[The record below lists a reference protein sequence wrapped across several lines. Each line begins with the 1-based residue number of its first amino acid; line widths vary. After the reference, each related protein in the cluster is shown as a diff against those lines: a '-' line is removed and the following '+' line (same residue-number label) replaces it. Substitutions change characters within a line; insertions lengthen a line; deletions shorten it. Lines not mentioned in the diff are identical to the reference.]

1 MLFDSLFSINEQ
13 QKAKAWSDFFKELK
27 KDMKEIYN
35 RFGGNAEWTTF
46 LTRFSNDLSRAS
58 NYAEF
63 KTLQSIYSKELE
75 ELQQTITT
83 DKTQQQLLEQDNIDF
98 ELQSAL
104 QNDLKDLEHSR
115 DNKNKDDEEQTIQKS
130 FEQDLDDLQN
140 DNLDLEIKEF
150 INKQD
155 DDKDYQNK
163 EQYEKQLNTE
173 TKENIR
179 ENSKNSHL
187 IPITNLKNFLHNR
200 RENFKVTQ
208 QDLPSEKQKKYSDK
222 LFKKE
227 LLEYAKHNMSAKE
240 LQVLAI
246 LVNKKPSA
254 MNTKHKEFL
263 NEVLMTAL
271 INNKNL
277 KENGPIK
284 LALTYNIQNS
294 KANQT
299 PYSIFNDQKEN
310 HIPPLNE
317 EQHKILQNAIAN
329 NEIDKRSL
337 GVWKFN
343 GENQNNLTQNNANV
357 NNMVKNT
364 TSDNLI
370 KDNNIKQNNIIE
382 NDNVKNNNDSS
393 FLDDEPIDFNQGD
406 HSVDFNSKKSVKNN
420 TEKKPLSP
428 KLQAFENKSKQNI
441 QNALTK
447 SKELKN
453 NQSLANDGMFIP
465 MEMSF

>member
-13 QKAKAWSDFFKELK
+13 QKAKAWSDFFRELK

-35 RFGGNAEWTTF
+35 KFGGNAEWTTF

-63 KTLQSIYSKELE
+63 ETLQSIYSKELE
-75 ELQQTITT
+75 ELQQTIAT
-83 DKTQQQLLEQDNIDF
+83 DKTQQQHLEQD
-98 ELQSAL
+98 
-104 QNDLKDLEHSR
+104 
-115 DNKNKDDEEQTIQKS
+115 EEQAIQKS

-140 DNLDLEIKEF
+140 DKLNLEIKES

-155 DDKDYQNK
+155 DKDYQYK
-163 EQYEKQLNTE
+163 EQYKEQLNAE

-179 ENSKNSHL
+179 ENPKNSHL

-200 RENFKVTQ
+200 RENFKISQ

-240 LQVLAI
+240 LQVLAM

-254 MNTKHKEFL
+254 MNIKHKEFL
-263 NEVLMTAL
+263 NEVLIIAL

-277 KENGPIK
+277 KENDPIK
-284 LALTYNIQNS
+284 LALAYNIQNS
-294 KANQT
+294 KSNQT
-299 PYSIFNDQKEN
+299 SYSIFNNQKEN
-310 HIPPLNE
+310 HILPLNE
-317 EQHKILQNAIAN
+317 EQHKILQNAITN
-329 NEIDKRSL
+329 NEVDKRVL
-337 GVWKFN
+337 GIWKFN
-343 GENQNNLTQNNANV
+343 SENQNNLTQNNANV
-357 NNMVKNT
+357 NEMVKNT
-364 TSDNLI
+364 TNDNPI
-370 KDNNIKQNNIIE
+370 KDNSIKQNNIIE
-382 NDNVKNNNDSS
+382 NNNVKNNNDLS
-393 FLDDEPIDFNQGD
+393 FLDDEPIDFNQGN

-453 NQSLANDGMFIP
+453 DQSLANDGVSIP

>member
-1 MLFDSLFSINEQ
+1 M
-13 QKAKAWSDFFKELK
+13 
-27 KDMKEIYN
+27 
-35 RFGGNAEWTTF
+35 
-46 LTRFSNDLSRAS
+46 SN
-58 NYAEF
+58 
-63 KTLQSIYSKELE
+63 
-75 ELQQTITT
+75 
-83 DKTQQQLLEQDNIDF
+83 
-98 ELQSAL
+98 
-104 QNDLKDLEHSR
+104 
-115 DNKNKDDEEQTIQKS
+115 
-130 FEQDLDDLQN
+130 
-140 DNLDLEIKEF
+140 
-150 INKQD
+150 
-155 DDKDYQNK
+155 
-163 EQYEKQLNTE
+163 
-173 TKENIR
+173 
-179 ENSKNSHL
+179 
-187 IPITNLKNFLHNR
+187 NR

-254 MNTKHKEFL
+254 MKTKHKEFL

-277 KENGPIK
+277 KENDPIK

-299 PYSIFNDQKEN
+299 PYGIFNNQKEN

-317 EQHKILQNAIAN
+317 EQHKILQNAIVN
-329 NEIDKRSL
+329 NEVDKRVL

-343 GENQNNLTQNNANV
+343 SENQNNLTQNNANF
-357 NNMVKNT
+357 NKMVKNT
-364 TSDNLI
+364 TNDNLI

-382 NDNVKNNNDSS
+382 NNNVKNNNDLS
-393 FLDDEPIDFNQGD
+393 FLDDEPIDFNQGN

-420 TEKKPLSP
+420 TEKKPLSS

-453 NQSLANDGMFIP
+453 NQSLANDGVSIP

>member
-1 MLFDSLFSINEQ
+1 MLFDSLFSINKQ
-13 QKAKAWSDFFKELK
+13 QKAKAWSDFFKQLK

-35 RFGGNAEWTTF
+35 KFGGNAEWTTF

-63 KTLQSIYSKELE
+63 ETLQSIYSKELE

-104 QNDLKDLEHSR
+104 QNDLKDLEYLS
-115 DNKNKDDEEQTIQKS
+115 
-130 FEQDLDDLQN
+130 DDLQN
-140 DNLDLEIKEF
+140 DKLNLEIKEF

-155 DDKDYQNK
+155 DKNYQNK
-163 EQYEKQLNTE
+163 EQLNTE

-187 IPITNLKNFLHNR
+187 IPIINLKNFLHNR

-240 LQVLAI
+240 LQVLAM

-254 MNTKHKEFL
+254 MKTKHKEFL

-277 KENGPIK
+277 KENDPIK

-299 PYSIFNDQKEN
+299 PYGIFNNQKEN

-329 NEIDKRSL
+329 NEVDKRVL

-343 GENQNNLTQNNANV
+343 SENQNNLTQNNANV
-357 NNMVKNT
+357 NEMVKNT
-364 TSDNLI
+364 TNDNLI
-370 KDNNIKQNNIIE
+370 KDNNIKQNNIID
-382 NDNVKNNNDSS
+382 NNNVKNNNDLS
-393 FLDDEPIDFNQGD
+393 FLDDEPIDFNQGN

-453 NQSLANDGMFIP
+453 NQSLANDGVSIP

>member
-13 QKAKAWSDFFKELK
+13 QKAKAWSDFFKDLK

-35 RFGGNAEWTTF
+35 KFGGNAEWTTF

-63 KTLQSIYSKELE
+63 ETLQSIYSKELE

-83 DKTQQQLLEQDNIDF
+83 DKTQQQLLEQD
-98 ELQSAL
+98 
-104 QNDLKDLEHSR
+104 
-115 DNKNKDDEEQTIQKS
+115 EEQAIQKS

-140 DNLDLEIKEF
+140 DKLNLEIKES

-155 DDKDYQNK
+155 DKNYQYK
-163 EQYEKQLNTE
+163 EQLSTE

-179 ENSKNSHL
+179 ENPKNSHL

-200 RENFKVTQ
+200 IENFKISQ

-240 LQVLAI
+240 LQVLAM

-254 MNTKHKEFL
+254 MKAKHKEFL

-277 KENGPIK
+277 KENDPIK

-299 PYSIFNDQKEN
+299 PYGIFNDQKEN

-329 NEIDKRSL
+329 NEVDKRVL

-343 GENQNNLTQNNANV
+343 SENQNNLTQNNANV
-357 NNMVKNT
+357 NEMVKNT
-364 TSDNLI
+364 TNDNLI
-370 KDNNIKQNNIIE
+370 KDNNIKQNNIID
-382 NDNVKNNNDSS
+382 NNNVKNNNDLS
-393 FLDDEPIDFNQGD
+393 FLDDEPIDFNQGN
-406 HSVDFNSKKSVKNN
+406 HSVDFNGKKSVKNN

-453 NQSLANDGMFIP
+453 NQSLANDGVSIP

>member
-13 QKAKAWSDFFKELK
+13 QKAKAWSDFFRELK

-35 RFGGNAEWTTF
+35 KFGGNAEWTTF

-58 NYAEF
+58 NYAVFE
-63 KTLQSIYSKELE
+63 TLQSIYSKELE
-75 ELQQTITT
+75 ELQQTIAT
-83 DKTQQQLLEQDNIDF
+83 DKTQQQLLEQD
-98 ELQSAL
+98 
-104 QNDLKDLEHSR
+104 
-115 DNKNKDDEEQTIQKS
+115 EEQAIQKS

-140 DNLDLEIKEF
+140 DKLNLEIKKS
-150 INKQD
+150 INEQ

-163 EQYEKQLNTE
+163 EQLSTE

-187 IPITNLKNFLHNR
+187 IPIKNLKNFLHNR
-200 RENFKVTQ
+200 RENFKISQ
-208 QDLPSEKQKKYSDK
+208 QDLPSEKQKKYSDQ

-240 LQVLAI
+240 LQVLAM

-254 MNTKHKEFL
+254 MKTKHKEFL
-263 NEVLMTAL
+263 HEVLMTAL

-277 KENGPIK
+277 KENDPIK
-284 LALTYNIQNS
+284 LALTYNIKNS
-294 KANQT
+294 KTNQT
-299 PYSIFNDQKEN
+299 PYSIFNNQKEN

-317 EQHKILQNAIAN
+317 EQHKILQDAIAN
-329 NEIDKRSL
+329 NEVDKRAL

-343 GENQNNLTQNNANV
+343 SENQNNLTQNNANV
-357 NNMVKNT
+357 NEMVKNT
-364 TSDNLI
+364 TNDNLI
-370 KDNNIKQNNIIE
+370 KDNSIKQNNIIE
-382 NDNVKNNNDSS
+382 NNNVKNNNDLS
-393 FLDDEPIDFNQGD
+393 FLDDEPVDFNQGN

-453 NQSLANDGMFIP
+453 NQRLANDGVSIP

>member
-13 QKAKAWSDFFKELK
+13 QKAKAWSDFFRELK

-35 RFGGNAEWTTF
+35 KFGGNAEWTTF

-63 KTLQSIYSKELE
+63 ETLQSIYSKELE
-75 ELQQTITT
+75 ELQQTIAT
-83 DKTQQQLLEQDNIDF
+83 DKTQQQLLEQD
-98 ELQSAL
+98 
-104 QNDLKDLEHSR
+104 
-115 DNKNKDDEEQTIQKS
+115 EEQAIQKS

-140 DNLDLEIKEF
+140 DKLNLEIKKS
-150 INKQD
+150 INEQ

-163 EQYEKQLNTE
+163 EQLNTE
-173 TKENIR
+173 IKENIR
-179 ENSKNSHL
+179 ENSQNSHL

-200 RENFKVTQ
+200 RENFKISQ
-208 QDLPSEKQKKYSDK
+208 QDLPSEKQKKYSDQ

-240 LQVLAI
+240 LQVLAM

-263 NEVLMTAL
+263 HEVLMTAL

-277 KENGPIK
+277 KENDPIK
-284 LALTYNIQNS
+284 LALTYNIKNS
-294 KANQT
+294 KTNQT
-299 PYSIFNDQKEN
+299 PYSIFNNQKEN

-329 NEIDKRSL
+329 NEVDKRAL

-343 GENQNNLTQNNANV
+343 SENQNNLTQNNANV
-357 NNMVKNT
+357 NEMVKNT
-364 TSDNLI
+364 TNDNLI
-370 KDNNIKQNNIIE
+370 KDNSIKQNNIIE
-382 NDNVKNNNDSS
+382 NNNVKNNNDLS
-393 FLDDEPIDFNQGD
+393 FLDDEPIDFNQGN

-453 NQSLANDGMFIP
+453 NQRLANDGVSIP

>member
-35 RFGGNAEWTTF
+35 RFGGNTEWTTF

-63 KTLQSIYSKELE
+63 ETLQSIYSKELE
-75 ELQQTITT
+75 ELQQTIAT
-83 DKTQQQLLEQDNIDF
+83 DKTQQQLLEQD
-98 ELQSAL
+98 
-104 QNDLKDLEHSR
+104 
-115 DNKNKDDEEQTIQKS
+115 EEQAIQKS

-140 DNLDLEIKEF
+140 DKLNLEIKKS
-150 INKQD
+150 INEQ

-163 EQYEKQLNTE
+163 EQLSTE

-200 RENFKVTQ
+200 RENFKVSQ
-208 QDLPSEKQKKYSDK
+208 QDLPSEKQKKYSDQ

-240 LQVLAI
+240 LQVLAM

-254 MNTKHKEFL
+254 MKTKHKEFL

-277 KENGPIK
+277 KENDPIK

-294 KANQT
+294 KTNQT
-299 PYSIFNDQKEN
+299 PYSIFNNQKEN

-329 NEIDKRSL
+329 NEVDKRAL

-343 GENQNNLTQNNANV
+343 SENQNNLTQNNANV
-357 NNMVKNT
+357 NEMVKNT
-364 TSDNLI
+364 TNDNLI
-370 KDNNIKQNNIIE
+370 KDNNIKQNNIID
-382 NDNVKNNNDSS
+382 NNNVKNNNDLS
-393 FLDDEPIDFNQGD
+393 FLDDEPIDFNQGN

-453 NQSLANDGMFIP
+453 NQSLANDGVSIP

>member
-63 KTLQSIYSKELE
+63 ETLQSIYSKELE
-75 ELQQTITT
+75 ELQQTIAT
-83 DKTQQQLLEQDNIDF
+83 DKTQQQLLEQ
-98 ELQSAL
+98 
-104 QNDLKDLEHSR
+104 
-115 DNKNKDDEEQTIQKS
+115 DEEQTIQKS

-140 DNLDLEIKEF
+140 DKLNLEIKES

-155 DDKDYQNK
+155 DKDYQYK
-163 EQYEKQLNTE
+163 EQYKEQLNTE
-173 TKENIR
+173 IKENIR

-200 RENFKVTQ
+200 RENFKISQ
-208 QDLPSEKQKKYSDK
+208 QDLPSEKQKKYSDQ

-240 LQVLAI
+240 LQVLAM
-246 LVNKKPSA
+246 LVNKEPSA
-254 MNTKHKEFL
+254 MKTKHKEFL
-263 NEVLMTAL
+263 HEVLMTAL

-277 KENGPIK
+277 KENDPIK
-284 LALTYNIQNS
+284 LALTYNIKNS
-294 KANQT
+294 KTNQV
-299 PYSIFNDQKEN
+299 PYSIFNNQKGN

-317 EQHKILQNAIAN
+317 EQHKILQNAIIN
-329 NEIDKRSL
+329 NEVDKRAL

-343 GENQNNLTQNNANV
+343 SENQNNLTQNNANV
-357 NNMVKNT
+357 NEMVKNT
-364 TSDNLI
+364 TNDNLI
-370 KDNNIKQNNIIE
+370 KGNSIKQNNIIE
-382 NDNVKNNNDSS
+382 NNNVKNNNDLS
-393 FLDDEPIDFNQGD
+393 FLDDEPVDFNQGN

-453 NQSLANDGMFIP
+453 NQSLSNNSVTIP

>member
-13 QKAKAWSDFFKELK
+13 QKAKAWSDFFRELK

-35 RFGGNAEWTTF
+35 KFGGNAEWTTF

-63 KTLQSIYSKELE
+63 ETLQSIYSKELE
-75 ELQQTITT
+75 ELQQTIAT

-104 QNDLKDLEHSR
+104 QNDLKDLEHLS
-115 DNKNKDDEEQTIQKS
+115 DNKDK
-130 FEQDLDDLQN
+130 
-140 DNLDLEIKEF
+140 
-150 INKQD
+150 
-155 DDKDYQNK
+155 DDKDYQYK
-163 EQYEKQLNTE
+163 EQYKEQLSAE

-179 ENSKNSHL
+179 ENPKNSHL

-200 RENFKVTQ
+200 RENFKISQ
-208 QDLPSEKQKKYSDK
+208 QDLPSEKQKKYSDQ

-240 LQVLAI
+240 LQVLAM

-254 MNTKHKEFL
+254 MKTKHKEFL
-263 NEVLMTAL
+263 HEVLMTAL

-277 KENGPIK
+277 KENDPIK
-284 LALTYNIQNS
+284 LALTYNIKNS
-294 KANQT
+294 KTNQT
-299 PYSIFNDQKEN
+299 PYSIFNNQKEN

-317 EQHKILQNAIAN
+317 EQHKILQNAIVN
-329 NEIDKRSL
+329 NEVDKRAL

-357 NNMVKNT
+357 NEMVKNT
-364 TSDNLI
+364 TNDNLI
-370 KDNNIKQNNIIE
+370 KDNSIKQNNIIE
-382 NDNVKNNNDSS
+382 NNNVKNNNDLS
-393 FLDDEPIDFNQGD
+393 FLDDEPIGFNQGN

-428 KLQAFENKSKQNI
+428 KLQAFESKSKQNI

-453 NQSLANDGMFIP
+453 NQRLANDGVSIP

>member
-35 RFGGNAEWTTF
+35 KFGGNAEWTTF

-63 KTLQSIYSKELE
+63 ETLQQSIYSKELE
-75 ELQQTITT
+75 ELQQTIAT
-83 DKTQQQLLEQDNIDF
+83 DKTQQQLLEQD
-98 ELQSAL
+98 
-104 QNDLKDLEHSR
+104 
-115 DNKNKDDEEQTIQKS
+115 EEQAIQKS

-140 DNLDLEIKEF
+140 DKLNLEIKEF

-155 DDKDYQNK
+155 DKNYQNK
-163 EQYEKQLNTE
+163 EQLNAE

-240 LQVLAI
+240 LQVLAM

-277 KENGPIK
+277 KENDPIK

-299 PYSIFNDQKEN
+299 PYGIFNNQKEN

-329 NEIDKRSL
+329 NEVDKRVL

-343 GENQNNLTQNNANV
+343 SENQNNLTQNNTNV
-357 NNMVKNT
+357 NEMVKNT
-364 TSDNLI
+364 TNDNLI
-370 KDNNIKQNNIIE
+370 KDNNIKQNNIID
-382 NDNVKNNNDSS
+382 NNNVKNNNDLS
-393 FLDDEPIDFNQGD
+393 FLDDEPIDFNQGN
-406 HSVDFNSKKSVKNN
+406 HSVDFNGKKSVKNN

-453 NQSLANDGMFIP
+453 NQSLANDGVSIP

>member
-13 QKAKAWSDFFKELK
+13 QKAKAWSDFFRELK

-35 RFGGNAEWTTF
+35 KFGGNAEWTTF

-63 KTLQSIYSKELE
+63 ETLQSIYSKELE
-75 ELQQTITT
+75 ELQQTIAT
-83 DKTQQQLLEQDNIDF
+83 DKTQQQLLEQDSIDF

-104 QNDLKDLEHSR
+104 QNDLKDLDHLS
-115 DNKNKDDEEQTIQKS
+115 DNKNKDD
-130 FEQDLDDLQN
+130 
-140 DNLDLEIKEF
+140 
-150 INKQD
+150 
-155 DDKDYQNK
+155 KDYQYK
-163 EQYEKQLNTE
+163 EQYKEQLNTE

-200 RENFKVTQ
+200 RENFKISQ
-208 QDLPSEKQKKYSDK
+208 QDLPNEKQKKYSDQ

-240 LQVLAI
+240 LQVLAM

-254 MNTKHKEFL
+254 MKIKHKEFL
-263 NEVLMTAL
+263 HEVLMTAL

-277 KENGPIK
+277 KENDPIK
-284 LALTYNIQNS
+284 LALAYNIQNS
-294 KANQT
+294 KTNQA
-299 PYSIFNDQKEN
+299 PYSIFNNQKEN
-310 HIPPLNE
+310 HILSLNE
-317 EQHKILQNAIAN
+317 EQHKILQNAIIN
-329 NEIDKRSL
+329 NEVDKRAF

-357 NNMVKNT
+357 NEIVKNT
-364 TSDNLI
+364 TNDNLI
-370 KDNNIKQNNIIE
+370 KDNSIKQNNIIE
-382 NDNVKNNNDSS
+382 NNNVKNNNDLS
-393 FLDDEPIDFNQGD
+393 FLDDEPIDFNQGN

-453 NQSLANDGMFIP
+453 NQRLANDGVSIP

>member
-13 QKAKAWSDFFKELK
+13 QKAKAWSDFFRELK

-35 RFGGNAEWTTF
+35 KFGGNAEWTTF

-63 KTLQSIYSKELE
+63 ETLQSIYSKELE

-83 DKTQQQLLEQDNIDF
+83 DKTQQQLLEQD
-98 ELQSAL
+98 
-104 QNDLKDLEHSR
+104 
-115 DNKNKDDEEQTIQKS
+115 EEQAIQKS

-140 DNLDLEIKEF
+140 DKLNLEIKES

-155 DDKDYQNK
+155 DKNYQNK
-163 EQYEKQLNTE
+163 EQLSTE
-173 TKENIR
+173 IKENIR

-200 RENFKVTQ
+200 RENFKISQ
-208 QDLPSEKQKKYSDK
+208 QDLPSEKQKKYSDQ

-240 LQVLAI
+240 LQVLAM

-277 KENGPIK
+277 KENDPIK

-299 PYSIFNDQKEN
+299 PYGIFNNQKEN

-317 EQHKILQNAIAN
+317 EQHKILQNAIIN
-329 NEIDKRSL
+329 NEVDKRVL

-343 GENQNNLTQNNANV
+343 SENQNNLTQNNANV
-357 NNMVKNT
+357 NEMVKNT
-364 TSDNLI
+364 TNDNLI
-370 KDNNIKQNNIIE
+370 KDNNIKQNNIID
-382 NDNVKNNNDSS
+382 NNNVKNNNDLS
-393 FLDDEPIDFNQGD
+393 FLDDEPIDFNQGN

-453 NQSLANDGMFIP
+453 NQSLANDGVSIP

>member
-13 QKAKAWSDFFKELK
+13 QKAKSWSDFFKELK

-35 RFGGNAEWTTF
+35 KFGGNAEWTTF

-58 NYAEF
+58 NYVEF
-63 KTLQSIYSKELE
+63 ETLQSIYSKELE

-83 DKTQQQLLEQDNIDF
+83 DKTQQQLLEQDSIDF

-104 QNDLKDLEHSR
+104 QNDLKDLDHLSN
-115 DNKNKDDEEQTIQKS
+115 NKNKDDEEQTVQKY

-140 DNLDLEIKEF
+140 DKLNLEIKES

-155 DDKDYQNK
+155 DKDYQYK
-163 EQYEKQLNTE
+163 GQLSTE

-179 ENSKNSHL
+179 ENPKNSHL
-187 IPITNLKNFLHNR
+187 IPIINLKNFLHNR
-200 RENFKVTQ
+200 RENFKISQ

-240 LQVLAI
+240 LQVLAM
-246 LVNKKPSA
+246 LVNKEPSA
-254 MNTKHKEFL
+254 MNIKHKEFL
-263 NEVLMTAL
+263 HEVLIIAL

-277 KENGPIK
+277 KENDPIK
-284 LALTYNIQNS
+284 LALAYNIQNS
-294 KANQT
+294 KSNQT
-299 PYSIFNDQKEN
+299 SYSIFNNQKGN

-317 EQHKILQNAIAN
+317 EQHKILQNAIVN
-329 NEIDKRSL
+329 NEVDKRAL

-357 NNMVKNT
+357 NEMVKNT
-364 TSDNLI
+364 TNDNLI
-370 KDNNIKQNNIIE
+370 KGNNIKQNNIID
-382 NDNVKNNNDSS
+382 NNNVKNNNDLS
-393 FLDDEPIDFNQGD
+393 FLDDEPIDFNQGN
-406 HSVDFNSKKSVKNN
+406 HSVDFNGKKSVKNN

-428 KLQAFENKSKQNI
+428 KLQAFEYKSKQNI

-453 NQSLANDGMFIP
+453 DQSLSNNSVTIP
-465 MEMSF
+465 MEMNF

>member
-13 QKAKAWSDFFKELK
+13 QKAKAWSDFFRELK

-35 RFGGNAEWTTF
+35 KFGGNAEWTTF

-63 KTLQSIYSKELE
+63 ETLQSIYSKELE
-75 ELQQTITT
+75 ELQQTIAT
-83 DKTQQQLLEQDNIDF
+83 DKTQQQLLEQD
-98 ELQSAL
+98 
-104 QNDLKDLEHSR
+104 
-115 DNKNKDDEEQTIQKS
+115 EEQAIQKS

-140 DNLDLEIKEF
+140 DKLNLEIKKS
-150 INKQD
+150 INEQ

-163 EQYEKQLNTE
+163 EQLSTE

-200 RENFKVTQ
+200 RENFKISQ
-208 QDLPSEKQKKYSDK
+208 QDLPSEKQKKYSDQ

-240 LQVLAI
+240 LQVLAM

-254 MNTKHKEFL
+254 MKTKHKEFL
-263 NEVLMTAL
+263 HEVLMTAL

-277 KENGPIK
+277 KKNDPIK

-299 PYSIFNDQKEN
+299 PYGIFNNQKEN

-329 NEIDKRSL
+329 NEVDKRVL
-337 GVWKFN
+337 GIWKFN
-343 GENQNNLTQNNANV
+343 SENQNNLTQNNANV
-357 NNMVKNT
+357 NEMVKNT
-364 TSDNLI
+364 TNDNLI
-370 KDNNIKQNNIIE
+370 KYNSIKQNNIIE
-382 NDNVKNNNDSS
+382 NNNVKNNNDLS
-393 FLDDEPIDFNQGD
+393 FLDDEPIDFDQGN

-453 NQSLANDGMFIP
+453 NQRLANDGVSIP

>member
-35 RFGGNAEWTTF
+35 KFGGNAEWTTF

-63 KTLQSIYSKELE
+63 ETLQSIYSKELE
-75 ELQQTITT
+75 ELQQTIAT
-83 DKTQQQLLEQDNIDF
+83 DKTQQQLLEQD
-98 ELQSAL
+98 
-104 QNDLKDLEHSR
+104 
-115 DNKNKDDEEQTIQKS
+115 EEQAIQKS

-140 DNLDLEIKEF
+140 DKLNLEIKEF

-155 DDKDYQNK
+155 DKNYQNK
-163 EQYEKQLNTE
+163 EQLNTE

-200 RENFKVTQ
+200 REKFKVTQ
-208 QDLPSEKQKKYSDK
+208 QDLPSEKQKKYSDQ

-240 LQVLAI
+240 LQVLAM

-254 MNTKHKEFL
+254 MKTKHKEFL
-263 NEVLMTAL
+263 HEVLMTAL

-277 KENGPIK
+277 KENDPIK
-284 LALTYNIQNS
+284 LALTYNIKNS
-294 KANQT
+294 KTNQT
-299 PYSIFNDQKEN
+299 PYSIFNNQKEN

-329 NEIDKRSL
+329 NEVDKRAL

-343 GENQNNLTQNNANV
+343 SENQNNLTQNNANV
-357 NNMVKNT
+357 NEMVKNT
-364 TSDNLI
+364 TNDNLI
-370 KDNNIKQNNIIE
+370 KDNSIKQNNIIE
-382 NDNVKNNNDSS
+382 NNNVKNNNDLS
-393 FLDDEPIDFNQGD
+393 FLDDEPVDFNQGN

-441 QNALTK
+441 QNTLTK

-453 NQSLANDGMFIP
+453 NQSLANDGVSIP

>member
-35 RFGGNAEWTTF
+35 KFGGNAEWTTF

-63 KTLQSIYSKELE
+63 ETLQSVYSKELE

-83 DKTQQQLLEQDNIDF
+83 NKTQQQLLEQDNIDF

-104 QNDLKDLEHSR
+104 QNDLKDLEHLS
-115 DNKNKDDEEQTIQKS
+115 DNQNKDDEEQTIQKS

-140 DNLDLEIKEF
+140 DKLNLEIKEF

-155 DDKDYQNK
+155 DKNHQNK
-163 EQYEKQLNTE
+163 EQLNTE
-173 TKENIR
+173 T
-179 ENSKNSHL
+179 S
-187 IPITNLKNFLHNR
+187 
-200 RENFKVTQ
+200 
-208 QDLPSEKQKKYSDK
+208 
-222 LFKKE
+222 
-227 LLEYAKHNMSAKE
+227 
-240 LQVLAI
+240 
-246 LVNKKPSA
+246 
-254 MNTKHKEFL
+254 
-263 NEVLMTAL
+263 
-271 INNKNL
+271 
-277 KENGPIK
+277 
-284 LALTYNIQNS
+284 
-294 KANQT
+294 
-299 PYSIFNDQKEN
+299 
-310 HIPPLNE
+310 
-317 EQHKILQNAIAN
+317 
-329 NEIDKRSL
+329 
-337 GVWKFN
+337 
-343 GENQNNLTQNNANV
+343 ENQNNLTQNNANV
-357 NNMVKNT
+357 NEMVKNT
-364 TSDNLI
+364 TNDNLI
-370 KDNNIKQNNIIE
+370 KDNNIKQNNIID
-382 NDNVKNNNDSS
+382 NNNVKNNNDLS
-393 FLDDEPIDFNQGD
+393 FLDDEPIDFNQGN

-453 NQSLANDGMFIP
+453 NQSLANDGVSIP

>member
-27 KDMKEIYN
+27 KDVKEIYN
-35 RFGGNAEWTTF
+35 KFGGNAEWTTF

-63 KTLQSIYSKELE
+63 ETLQSIYSKELE

-104 QNDLKDLEHSR
+104 QNDLKDLEHSS
-115 DNKNKDDEEQTIQKS
+115 DDK
-130 FEQDLDDLQN
+130 LN
-140 DNLDLEIKEF
+140 LEIKEF

-155 DDKDYQNK
+155 DKNPQNK
-163 EQYEKQLNTE
+163 EQLNTE

-200 RENFKVTQ
+200 RENFKATQ

-240 LQVLAI
+240 LQVLAM

-254 MNTKHKEFL
+254 MKTKHKEFL
-263 NEVLMTAL
+263 NEVLMAAL

-277 KENGPIK
+277 KENDPIK

-299 PYSIFNDQKEN
+299 PYGIFNNQKEN

-329 NEIDKRSL
+329 NEVDKRVF

-343 GENQNNLTQNNANV
+343 SENQNNLTQNNANV
-357 NNMVKNT
+357 NEMVKNT
-364 TSDNLI
+364 TNDNLI
-370 KDNNIKQNNIIE
+370 KDNNIKQNNIID
-382 NDNVKNNNDSS
+382 NNNVKNNNDLS
-393 FLDDEPIDFNQGD
+393 FLDDEPIDFNQGN

-453 NQSLANDGMFIP
+453 SQSLANDGVSIP

>member
-13 QKAKAWSDFFKELK
+13 QKAKAWSDFFRELK

-35 RFGGNAEWTTF
+35 KFGGNAEWTTF

-63 KTLQSIYSKELE
+63 ETLQSIYSKELE
-75 ELQQTITT
+75 ELQQTIAT
-83 DKTQQQLLEQDNIDF
+83 DKTQQQLLEQD
-98 ELQSAL
+98 
-104 QNDLKDLEHSR
+104 
-115 DNKNKDDEEQTIQKS
+115 EEQAIQKS

-140 DNLDLEIKEF
+140 DKLNLEIKEF

-155 DDKDYQNK
+155 DKDYQYKEQNK
-163 EQYEKQLNTE
+163 EQLNTE
-173 TKENIR
+173 IKENIR

-200 RENFKVTQ
+200 RENFKISQ
-208 QDLPSEKQKKYSDK
+208 QDLPSEKQKKYSDQ

-227 LLEYAKHNMSAKE
+227 LLEYTKHNMSAKE
-240 LQVLAI
+240 LQVLAM

-254 MNTKHKEFL
+254 MKTKHKEFL
-263 NEVLMTAL
+263 HEVLMTAL

-277 KENGPIK
+277 KENDPIK
-284 LALTYNIQNS
+284 LALAYNIQNS
-294 KANQT
+294 KSNQT
-299 PYSIFNDQKEN
+299 SYSIFNNQEEN

-317 EQHKILQNAIAN
+317 EQHKILQNAIIN
-329 NEIDKRSL
+329 NEMDKRAL

-357 NNMVKNT
+357 NEMVKNT
-364 TSDNLI
+364 TNDNLI
-370 KDNNIKQNNIIE
+370 KDNNIKQNNIID
-382 NDNVKNNNDSS
+382 NNNVKNNNDLS
-393 FLDDEPIDFNQGD
+393 FLDDEPVDFNQGN
-406 HSVDFNSKKSVKNN
+406 HSVDFNGKKSVKNN

-428 KLQAFENKSKQNI
+428 KLQAFEYKSKQNI

-453 NQSLANDGMFIP
+453 NQSLANDGVSIP

>member
-63 KTLQSIYSKELE
+63 ETLQSIYSKELE
-75 ELQQTITT
+75 ELQQTIAT
-83 DKTQQQLLEQDNIDF
+83 DKTQQQLLEQD
-98 ELQSAL
+98 EKQA
-104 QNDLKDLEHSR
+104 
-115 DNKNKDDEEQTIQKS
+115 IQKS

-140 DNLDLEIKEF
+140 DKLNLEIKES

-155 DDKDYQNK
+155 DKDYQYK
-163 EQYEKQLNTE
+163 EQLNTE
-173 TKENIR
+173 IKENIR

-200 RENFKVTQ
+200 RENFKISQ
-208 QDLPSEKQKKYSDK
+208 QDLPSEKQKKYSDQ

-240 LQVLAI
+240 LQVLAM
-246 LVNKKPSA
+246 LVNKKPST
-254 MNTKHKEFL
+254 MKTKHKEFL
-263 NEVLMTAL
+263 NEVLIIAL

-277 KENGPIK
+277 KENDPIK
-284 LALTYNIQNS
+284 LALAYNIQNS
-294 KANQT
+294 KTNQT
-299 PYSIFNDQKEN
+299 PYSIFNNQKGN

-329 NEIDKRSL
+329 NEVDKRAL

-343 GENQNNLTQNNANV
+343 SENQNNLTQNNANV
-357 NNMVKNT
+357 NEMVKNT
-364 TSDNLI
+364 TNDNLI

-382 NDNVKNNNDSS
+382 NNNVKNNNDLS
-393 FLDDEPIDFNQGD
+393 FLDDEPVDFNQGN

-420 TEKKPLSP
+420 TDKKLLSP

-453 NQSLANDGMFIP
+453 NQRLANDGVSIP
-465 MEMSF
+465 MEISF

>member
-13 QKAKAWSDFFKELK
+13 QKAKAWSDFFRELK

-35 RFGGNAEWTTF
+35 KFGGNAEWTTF

-63 KTLQSIYSKELE
+63 ETLQSIYSKELE
-75 ELQQTITT
+75 ELQQTIAT
-83 DKTQQQLLEQDNIDF
+83 DKTQQQLLEQ
-98 ELQSAL
+98 
-104 QNDLKDLEHSR
+104 
-115 DNKNKDDEEQTIQKS
+115 DEEQTIQKS

-140 DNLDLEIKEF
+140 DKLNLEIKES
-150 INKQD
+150 INEQ

-163 EQYEKQLNTE
+163 EQLSTE

-179 ENSKNSHL
+179 ENFKNSHL

-200 RENFKVTQ
+200 RENFKVSQ
-208 QDLPSEKQKKYSDK
+208 QDLPSEKQKKYSDQ

-240 LQVLAI
+240 LQVLAM

-254 MNTKHKEFL
+254 MKTKHKEFL
-263 NEVLMTAL
+263 HEVLMTAL

-277 KENGPIK
+277 KENDPIK

-294 KANQT
+294 KTNQT
-299 PYSIFNDQKEN
+299 PYSIFTNQKEN

-329 NEIDKRSL
+329 NEVDKRAL

-343 GENQNNLTQNNANV
+343 SENQNNLTQNNANV
-357 NNMVKNT
+357 NEMVKNT
-364 TSDNLI
+364 TNDNLI

-382 NDNVKNNNDSS
+382 NNNVKNNNDLS
-393 FLDDEPIDFNQGD
+393 FLDDEPVDFNQGN
-406 HSVDFNSKKSVKNN
+406 HSVDFNNKKSVKNN

-453 NQSLANDGMFIP
+453 NQSLANDSVSIP
-465 MEMSF
+465 MEI

>member
-13 QKAKAWSDFFKELK
+13 QKAKAWSDFFRELK

-63 KTLQSIYSKELE
+63 ETLQSIYSKELE

-83 DKTQQQLLEQDNIDF
+83 DKTQQQLLEQD
-98 ELQSAL
+98 
-104 QNDLKDLEHSR
+104 
-115 DNKNKDDEEQTIQKS
+115 EEQAIQKS

-140 DNLDLEIKEF
+140 DKLNLEIKES
-150 INKQD
+150 INEQ

-163 EQYEKQLNTE
+163 EQLSTE

-200 RENFKVTQ
+200 RENFKISQ
-208 QDLPSEKQKKYSDK
+208 QDLPSEKQKKYSDQ

-240 LQVLAI
+240 LQVLAM

-254 MNTKHKEFL
+254 MKTKHKEFL
-263 NEVLMTAL
+263 HEVLMTAL

-277 KENGPIK
+277 KENDPIK
-284 LALTYNIQNS
+284 LALTYNIKNS
-294 KANQT
+294 KTNQT
-299 PYSIFNDQKEN
+299 PYSIFNNQKEN

-329 NEIDKRSL
+329 NEVDKRAL

-343 GENQNNLTQNNANV
+343 SENQNNLTQNNANV
-357 NNMVKNT
+357 NEMVKNT
-364 TSDNLI
+364 TNDNLI

-382 NDNVKNNNDSS
+382 NNNVKNNNDLS
-393 FLDDEPIDFNQGD
+393 FLDDEPIDFNQGN

-420 TEKKPLSP
+420 NEKKPLSP

-441 QNALTK
+441 QNALKK

-453 NQSLANDGMFIP
+453 NQSLANDGVSIP

>member
-35 RFGGNAEWTTF
+35 KFGGNAEWTTF

-63 KTLQSIYSKELE
+63 ETLQSIYSKELE
-75 ELQQTITT
+75 ELQQTIAT
-83 DKTQQQLLEQDNIDF
+83 DKTQQQLLEQ
-98 ELQSAL
+98 
-104 QNDLKDLEHSR
+104 
-115 DNKNKDDEEQTIQKS
+115 DEEQTIQKS

-140 DNLDLEIKEF
+140 DKLNLEIKES

-155 DDKDYQNK
+155 DKNYQNK
-163 EQYEKQLNTE
+163 EQLSTE

-179 ENSKNSHL
+179 ENPKKSHL

-200 RENFKVTQ
+200 RENFKISQ

-240 LQVLAI
+240 LQVLAM
-246 LVNKKPSA
+246 LVNKEPSA
-254 MNTKHKEFL
+254 MKTKHKEFL
-263 NEVLMTAL
+263 NEVLIIAL

-277 KENGPIK
+277 KENDPIK
-284 LALTYNIQNS
+284 LALAYNIQNS
-294 KANQT
+294 KSNQT
-299 PYSIFNDQKEN
+299 PYSIFNNQKGN

-317 EQHKILQNAIAN
+317 EQHKILQNAIIN
-329 NEIDKRSL
+329 NEVDKRAL

-357 NNMVKNT
+357 NEMVKNT
-364 TSDNLI
+364 TNDNLI
-370 KDNNIKQNNIIE
+370 KGNNIKQNNIID
-382 NDNVKNNNDSS
+382 NNNVKNNNDLS
-393 FLDDEPIDFNQGD
+393 FLDDEPIDFNQGN

-447 SKELKN
+447 ARELKN
-453 NQSLANDGMFIP
+453 DQSLSNNSVTIP
-465 MEMSF
+465 MEMNF

>member
-1 MLFDSLFSINEQ
+1 MLFDSLFSVNEQ
-13 QKAKAWSDFFKELK
+13 QKAKAWSDFFKQLK

-35 RFGGNAEWTTF
+35 KFGGNAEWTTF
-46 LTRFSNDLSRAS
+46 LTRFSNDLSRVS

-63 KTLQSIYSKELE
+63 ETLQSIYSKELE

-83 DKTQQQLLEQDNIDF
+83 DKMQQQLLEQDNIDF

-104 QNDLKDLEHSR
+104 QNDLKDLEHLS
-115 DNKNKDDEEQTIQKS
+115 
-130 FEQDLDDLQN
+130 DDLQN
-140 DNLDLEIKEF
+140 DKLNLEIKEF

-155 DDKDYQNK
+155 DKNYQNK
-163 EQYEKQLNTE
+163 EQLNTE

-240 LQVLAI
+240 LQILAM

-254 MNTKHKEFL
+254 MKIKHKEFL

-277 KENGPIK
+277 KENDPIK
-284 LALTYNIQNS
+284 LAITYNIQNS

-299 PYSIFNDQKEN
+299 PYGIFNNQKEN

-329 NEIDKRSL
+329 NEVDKRVL

-343 GENQNNLTQNNANV
+343 SENQNNLTQNNANV
-357 NNMVKNT
+357 NEMVK
-364 TSDNLI
+364 
-370 KDNNIKQNNIIE
+370 
-382 NDNVKNNNDSS
+382 NVKNNNDLS
-393 FLDDEPIDFNQGD
+393 FLDDEPIDFNQGN

-453 NQSLANDGMFIP
+453 NQSLANNGVSIP

>member
-13 QKAKAWSDFFKELK
+13 QKAKAWSDFFRELK

-35 RFGGNAEWTTF
+35 KFGGNAEWTTF

-63 KTLQSIYSKELE
+63 ETLQSICSKELE
-75 ELQQTITT
+75 ELQQTIAT
-83 DKTQQQLLEQDNIDF
+83 DKTQQQHLDHLSN
-98 ELQSAL
+98 
-104 QNDLKDLEHSR
+104 
-115 DNKNKDDEEQTIQKS
+115 NKNKDDEEQAIQKS

-140 DNLDLEIKEF
+140 DKLNLEIKES

-155 DDKDYQNK
+155 DKNYQYK
-163 EQYEKQLNTE
+163 EQLSTE

-179 ENSKNSHL
+179 ENPKNSHL

-200 RENFKVTQ
+200 RENFKISQ
-208 QDLPSEKQKKYSDK
+208 QDLPSEKQKKYSDQ

-227 LLEYAKHNMSAKE
+227 LLEYAKHNMSTKE
-240 LQVLAI
+240 LQVLAM
-246 LVNKKPSA
+246 LVNKEPSA
-254 MNTKHKEFL
+254 MNIKHKEFL
-263 NEVLMTAL
+263 HEVLMTAL

-277 KENGPIK
+277 KENDPMK
-284 LALTYNIQNS
+284 LALAYNIQNS
-294 KANQT
+294 KTNQA
-299 PYSIFNDQKEN
+299 PYSIFNNQKEN

-329 NEIDKRSL
+329 NEVDKRAL

-343 GENQNNLTQNNANV
+343 SENQNNLTQNNANV
-357 NNMVKNT
+357 NEMVKNT
-364 TSDNLI
+364 TNDDLI
-370 KDNNIKQNNIIE
+370 KDNSIKQNNIIE
-382 NDNVKNNNDSS
+382 NNNVKNNNDLS
-393 FLDDEPIDFNQGD
+393 FLDDEPIDFNQGN

-420 TEKKPLSP
+420 TEKKSLSP
-428 KLQAFENKSKQNI
+428 KLQAFEYKSKQNI

-447 SKELKN
+447 ARELKN
-453 NQSLANDGMFIP
+453 DQSLSNNSVTIP
-465 MEMSF
+465 MEMNF

>member
-13 QKAKAWSDFFKELK
+13 QKAKAWSDFFRELK
-27 KDMKEIYN
+27 KDMKEIHN

-63 KTLQSIYSKELE
+63 ETLQSIYSKELE
-75 ELQQTITT
+75 ELQQTIAT

-98 ELQSAL
+98 GLQSAL
-104 QNDLKDLEHSR
+104 QNDLKDLDHLS
-115 DNKNKDDEEQTIQKS
+115 DNKNKDS
-130 FEQDLDDLQN
+130 LFEQDLDDLQN
-140 DNLDLEIKEF
+140 DKLNLEIKKS
-150 INKQD
+150 INEQD
-155 DDKDYQNK
+155 DKNYQNK
-163 EQYEKQLNTE
+163 EQLSTE

-179 ENSKNSHL
+179 ENPKNSHL

-200 RENFKVTQ
+200 RENFKISQ
-208 QDLPSEKQKKYSDK
+208 QDLPSEKQKKYSDQ

-240 LQVLAI
+240 LQVLAM
-246 LVNKKPSA
+246 LVNKEPSA
-254 MNTKHKEFL
+254 MKTKHKEFL
-263 NEVLMTAL
+263 NEVLIIAL

-277 KENGPIK
+277 KENDPIK
-284 LALTYNIQNS
+284 LALAYNIQNS
-294 KANQT
+294 KSNQT
-299 PYSIFNDQKEN
+299 PYSIFNNQKEN

-317 EQHKILQNAIAN
+317 EQHKILQNAIVN
-329 NEIDKRSL
+329 NEVDKRAL

-343 GENQNNLTQNNANV
+343 GENQNNLAQNNANV
-357 NNMVKNT
+357 NEMVKNT
-364 TSDNLI
+364 TNDNPI
-370 KDNNIKQNNIIE
+370 KGNNIKQNNIID
-382 NDNVKNNNDSS
+382 NNNVKNNNDLS
-393 FLDDEPIDFNQGD
+393 FLDDEPVDFNQGN

-420 TEKKPLSP
+420 TEKKLLSP

-441 QNALTK
+441 QNTLTK

-453 NQSLANDGMFIP
+453 NQSLANDGVSIP

>member
-13 QKAKAWSDFFKELK
+13 QKAKAWSDFFKQLK

-35 RFGGNAEWTTF
+35 KFGGNAEWTTF

-63 KTLQSIYSKELE
+63 ETLQSIYSKELE
-75 ELQQTITT
+75 ELQQTIAT

-104 QNDLKDLEHSR
+104 QNDLKDLEHLS
-115 DNKNKDDEEQTIQKS
+115 
-130 FEQDLDDLQN
+130 DDLQN
-140 DNLDLEIKEF
+140 DKLNLEIKES

-155 DDKDYQNK
+155 DKNHQNK
-163 EQYEKQLNTE
+163 EQLNTE

-227 LLEYAKHNMSAKE
+227 LLEYAKHNISAKE
-240 LQVLAI
+240 LQVLAM

-254 MNTKHKEFL
+254 MKTKHKEFL

-277 KENGPIK
+277 KENDPIK

-299 PYSIFNDQKEN
+299 PYSIFNNQKEN

-317 EQHKILQNAIAN
+317 EQHKILQNAIVN
-329 NEIDKRSL
+329 NEVDKRAL

-357 NNMVKNT
+357 NEMVKNT
-364 TSDNLI
+364 TNDNLI
-370 KDNNIKQNNIIE
+370 KDNSIKQNNIID
-382 NDNVKNNNDSS
+382 NNNVKNNNDLS
-393 FLDDEPIDFNQGD
+393 FLDDEPIDFNQGN

-447 SKELKN
+447 SKESKN
-453 NQSLANDGMFIP
+453 NQSLSNDDVSIP

>member
-35 RFGGNAEWTTF
+35 KFGGNAEWTTF

-63 KTLQSIYSKELE
+63 ETLQSIYSKELE

-104 QNDLKDLEHSR
+104 QNDLKDLEHLSN
-115 DNKNKDDEEQTIQKS
+115 NKYKDDEEQIIQKS

-140 DNLDLEIKEF
+140 DELNLEIKEF

-155 DDKDYQNK
+155 DKNHQNK
-163 EQYEKQLNTE
+163 EQLNTE

-200 RENFKVTQ
+200 RENFKATQ

-227 LLEYAKHNMSAKE
+227 LLEYAKHNISAKE
-240 LQVLAI
+240 LQVLAM

-254 MNTKHKEFL
+254 MKTKHKEFL

-277 KENGPIK
+277 KENDPIK

-294 KANQT
+294 KVNQT
-299 PYSIFNDQKEN
+299 PYGIFNNQKEN

-329 NEIDKRSL
+329 NEVDKRVL

-343 GENQNNLTQNNANV
+343 SENQNNLTQNNAN
-357 NNMVKNT
+357 
-364 TSDNLI
+364 
-370 KDNNIKQNNIIE
+370 
-382 NDNVKNNNDSS
+382 
-393 FLDDEPIDFNQGD
+393 
-406 HSVDFNSKKSVKNN
+406 
-420 TEKKPLSP
+420 EKKPLSP

-453 NQSLANDGMFIP
+453 NQSLANDGVSIP

>member
-13 QKAKAWSDFFKELK
+13 QKAKAWSDFFRELK

-63 KTLQSIYSKELE
+63 ETLQSIYSKEFE
-75 ELQQTITT
+75 ELQQTIAT
-83 DKTQQQLLEQDNIDF
+83 DKTQQQLLEQD
-98 ELQSAL
+98 
-104 QNDLKDLEHSR
+104 
-115 DNKNKDDEEQTIQKS
+115 EEQTIQKS
-130 FEQDLDDLQN
+130 FKQDLDDLQN
-140 DNLDLEIKEF
+140 DKLNLEIKES
-150 INKQD
+150 INEQ

-163 EQYEKQLNTE
+163 EQLSTE

-179 ENSKNSHL
+179 ENFKNSHL

-200 RENFKVTQ
+200 RENFKVSQ
-208 QDLPSEKQKKYSDK
+208 QDLPSEKQKKYSDQ

-240 LQVLAI
+240 LQVLAM

-254 MNTKHKEFL
+254 MKTKCKEFL

-277 KENGPIK
+277 KENDPIK

-299 PYSIFNDQKEN
+299 PYGIFNNQKGN

-329 NEIDKRSL
+329 NEVDKRAL

-343 GENQNNLTQNNANV
+343 SENQNNLTQNNANV
-357 NNMVKNT
+357 NEMVKNT
-364 TSDNLI
+364 TNDNLI
-370 KDNNIKQNNIIE
+370 KDNSIKQNNIIE
-382 NDNVKNNNDSS
+382 NNNVKNNNDLS
-393 FLDDEPIDFNQGD
+393 FLDDEPVDFNQGN

-453 NQSLANDGMFIP
+453 NQRLANDGVSIP

>member
-35 RFGGNAEWTTF
+35 KFGGNAEWTTF

-63 KTLQSIYSKELE
+63 ETLQSIYSKELE
-75 ELQQTITT
+75 ELQQTIAT
-83 DKTQQQLLEQDNIDF
+83 DKTQQQLLEQD
-98 ELQSAL
+98 
-104 QNDLKDLEHSR
+104 
-115 DNKNKDDEEQTIQKS
+115 EEQAIQKS

-140 DNLDLEIKEF
+140 DKLNLEIKEF

-155 DDKDYQNK
+155 DKNYQNK
-163 EQYEKQLNTE
+163 GQLNAE

-240 LQVLAI
+240 LQVLAM

-277 KENGPIK
+277 KENDPIK

-299 PYSIFNDQKEN
+299 PYGIFNNQKEN

-329 NEIDKRSL
+329 NEVDKRVL

-343 GENQNNLTQNNANV
+343 SENQNNLTQNNTNV
-357 NNMVKNT
+357 NEMVKNT
-364 TSDNLI
+364 TNDNLI
-370 KDNNIKQNNIIE
+370 KDNNIKQNNIID
-382 NDNVKNNNDSS
+382 NNNVKNNNDLS
-393 FLDDEPIDFNQGD
+393 FLDDEPIDFNQGN
-406 HSVDFNSKKSVKNN
+406 HSVDFNGKKSVKNN

-453 NQSLANDGMFIP
+453 NQSLANDGVSIP
-465 MEMSF
+465 MDMSY

>member
-35 RFGGNAEWTTF
+35 KFGGNAEWTTF

-63 KTLQSIYSKELE
+63 ETLQSIYSKELE

-83 DKTQQQLLEQDNIDF
+83 NKTQQQLLEQDNIDF

-104 QNDLKDLEHSR
+104 QNDLKDLEHLS
-115 DNKNKDDEEQTIQKS
+115 DNKDKDDK
-130 FEQDLDDLQN
+130 N
-140 DNLDLEIKEF
+140 H
-150 INKQD
+150 
-155 DDKDYQNK
+155 QNK
-163 EQYEKQLNTE
+163 EQLNTE

-200 RENFKVTQ
+200 RENFKATQ

-240 LQVLAI
+240 LQVLAM

-254 MNTKHKEFL
+254 MKTEHKEFL

-277 KENGPIK
+277 KENDPIK

-294 KANQT
+294 KVNQT
-299 PYSIFNDQKEN
+299 PYGIFNNQKEN

-329 NEIDKRSL
+329 NEVDKRVL

-343 GENQNNLTQNNANV
+343 SENQNNLTQNNANV
-357 NNMVKNT
+357 NEMVKNT
-364 TSDNLI
+364 TNDNLI
-370 KDNNIKQNNIIE
+370 KDNNIKQNNIID
-382 NDNVKNNNDSS
+382 NNNVKNNNDLS
-393 FLDDEPIDFNQGD
+393 FLDDEPIDFNQGN

-453 NQSLANDGMFIP
+453 NQSLANDGVSIP

>member
-13 QKAKAWSDFFKELK
+13 QKAKAWSDFFKQLK
-27 KDMKEIYN
+27 KDMKEIYDK
-35 RFGGNAEWTTF
+35 FGGNAEWTTF

-63 KTLQSIYSKELE
+63 ETLQSIYSKELE

-104 QNDLKDLEHSR
+104 QNDLKDLEHLS
-115 DNKNKDDEEQTIQKS
+115 
-130 FEQDLDDLQN
+130 DDLQN
-140 DNLDLEIKEF
+140 DKLNLENKEF

-155 DDKDYQNK
+155 DKNYQNK
-163 EQYEKQLNTE
+163 EQLNTE

-240 LQVLAI
+240 LQVLAM
-246 LVNKKPSA
+246 LVNKKPST
-254 MNTKHKEFL
+254 MKTKHKEFL

-277 KENGPIK
+277 KENDPIK

-299 PYSIFNDQKEN
+299 PYGIFNNQKEN

-329 NEIDKRSL
+329 NEVDKRVL

-343 GENQNNLTQNNANV
+343 SENQNNLTQNNTNV
-357 NNMVKNT
+357 NEMVKNT
-364 TSDNLI
+364 TNDNLI
-370 KDNNIKQNNIIE
+370 KDNNIKQNNIID
-382 NDNVKNNNDSS
+382 NNNVKNNNDLS
-393 FLDDEPIDFNQGD
+393 FLDDEPIDFNQGN

-428 KLQAFENKSKQNI
+428 KLQAFENKSKQNT

-453 NQSLANDGMFIP
+453 NQSLANDGVSIP

>member
-63 KTLQSIYSKELE
+63 ETLQSIYSKELE
-75 ELQQTITT
+75 ELQQTIAT
-83 DKTQQQLLEQDNIDF
+83 DKTQQQLLEQ
-98 ELQSAL
+98 
-104 QNDLKDLEHSR
+104 
-115 DNKNKDDEEQTIQKS
+115 DEEQTIQKS

-140 DNLDLEIKEF
+140 DKLNLEIKES

-155 DDKDYQNK
+155 DKDYQYK
-163 EQYEKQLNTE
+163 EQYKEQLNTE
-173 TKENIR
+173 IKENIR

-200 RENFKVTQ
+200 RENFKISQ
-208 QDLPSEKQKKYSDK
+208 QDLPSEKQKKYSDQ

-240 LQVLAI
+240 LQVLAM
-246 LVNKKPSA
+246 LVNKEPSA
-254 MNTKHKEFL
+254 MKTKHKEFL
-263 NEVLMTAL
+263 HEVLMTAL

-277 KENGPIK
+277 KENDPIK
-284 LALTYNIQNS
+284 LALTYNIKNS
-294 KANQT
+294 KTNQV
-299 PYSIFNDQKEN
+299 PYSIFNNQKGN

-317 EQHKILQNAIAN
+317 EQHKILQNAIIN
-329 NEIDKRSL
+329 NEVDKRAL

-343 GENQNNLTQNNANV
+343 SENQNNLTQNNANV
-357 NNMVKNT
+357 NEMVKNT
-364 TSDNLI
+364 TNDNLI
-370 KDNNIKQNNIIE
+370 KGNSIKQNNIIE
-382 NDNVKNNNDSS
+382 NNNVKNNNDLS
-393 FLDDEPIDFNQGD
+393 FLDDEPIDFNQGN

-453 NQSLANDGMFIP
+453 NQSLSNNSVTIP

>member
-13 QKAKAWSDFFKELK
+13 QKAKAWSDFFRELK

-35 RFGGNAEWTTF
+35 KFGGNAEWTTF

-58 NYAEF
+58 NYVEF
-63 KTLQSIYSKELE
+63 ETLQSIYSKELE
-75 ELQQTITT
+75 ELQQTIAT

-98 ELQSAL
+98 GLQSAL
-104 QNDLKDLEHSR
+104 QNDLKDLDYLS

-140 DNLDLEIKEF
+140 DKLNLEIKES

-155 DDKDYQNK
+155 DKNYQNK
-163 EQYEKQLNTE
+163 EQLNTE

-200 RENFKVTQ
+200 RENFKISQ
-208 QDLPSEKQKKYSDK
+208 QDLPSEKQKKYSDQ

-240 LQVLAI
+240 LQVLAM
-246 LVNKKPSA
+246 LVNKEPSA
-254 MNTKHKEFL
+254 MKTKHKEFL
-263 NEVLMTAL
+263 HEVLMTAL

-277 KENGPIK
+277 KENDPIK
-284 LALTYNIQNS
+284 LALAYNIQNS
-294 KANQT
+294 KSNQT
-299 PYSIFNDQKEN
+299 PYSIFNNQKGN

-317 EQHKILQNAIAN
+317 GQHKILQNAIIN
-329 NEIDKRSL
+329 NEVDKRAL

-343 GENQNNLTQNNANV
+343 GENQNNLTQNNANE
-357 NNMVKNT
+357 MVKNT
-364 TSDNLI
+364 TNDNLI
-370 KDNNIKQNNIIE
+370 KGNNIKQNNIIE
-382 NDNVKNNNDSS
+382 NNNVKNNNDLS
-393 FLDDEPIDFNQGD
+393 FLDDEPIDFNQGN

-447 SKELKN
+447 ARELKN
-453 NQSLANDGMFIP
+453 NQSLSNNSVTIP

>member
-35 RFGGNAEWTTF
+35 KFGGNAEWTTF

-63 KTLQSIYSKELE
+63 ETLQSIYSKELE
-75 ELQQTITT
+75 ELQQTIAT

-104 QNDLKDLEHSR
+104 QNDLKDLEHLN
-115 DNKNKDDEEQTIQKS
+115 DNKDKDNEEQAIQKS

-140 DNLDLEIKEF
+140 DKLNLEIKES

-155 DDKDYQNK
+155 DKNYQYK
-163 EQYEKQLNTE
+163 EQLSTE

-179 ENSKNSHL
+179 ENPKNSHL

-200 RENFKVTQ
+200 RENFKFSQ
-208 QDLPSEKQKKYSDK
+208 QDLPSEKQKKYSDQ

-240 LQVLAI
+240 LQVLAM

-254 MNTKHKEFL
+254 MNIKHKEFL
-263 NEVLMTAL
+263 NEVLIIAL

-277 KENGPIK
+277 KENDPIK
-284 LALTYNIQNS
+284 LALAYNIQNS
-294 KANQT
+294 KTNQT
-299 PYSIFNDQKEN
+299 PYSIFNNQKGN

-317 EQHKILQNAIAN
+317 EQHKILQNAIVN
-329 NEIDKRSL
+329 NEVDKRAL

-343 GENQNNLTQNNANV
+343 GENQNNLTQNNTNE
-357 NNMVKNT
+357 MVKNT
-364 TSDNLI
+364 TNNNLI
-370 KDNNIKQNNIIE
+370 KGNNIKQNNIID
-382 NDNVKNNNDSS
+382 NNNVKNNNDLS
-393 FLDDEPIDFNQGD
+393 FLDDEPIDFNQGN
-406 HSVDFNSKKSVKNN
+406 HSVDFNSKKSVKSN

-428 KLQAFENKSKQNI
+428 KLQAFEYKSKQNI

-447 SKELKN
+447 ARELKN
-453 NQSLANDGMFIP
+453 DQSLSNNSVTIP
-465 MEMSF
+465 MEMNF

>member
-1 MLFDSLFSINEQ
+1 MLLDSLFSINEQ
-13 QKAKAWSDFFKELK
+13 QKAKAWSDFFKQLK

-35 RFGGNAEWTTF
+35 KFGGNAEWTTF

-63 KTLQSIYSKELE
+63 ETLQSIYSKELE

-104 QNDLKDLEHSR
+104 QNDLKDLEHLS
-115 DNKNKDDEEQTIQKS
+115 
-130 FEQDLDDLQN
+130 DDLQN
-140 DNLDLEIKEF
+140 DKLNLEIKEF

-155 DDKDYQNK
+155 DKNYQNK
-163 EQYEKQLNTE
+163 EQLNTE

-240 LQVLAI
+240 LQVLAM

-254 MNTKHKEFL
+254 MKTKHKEFL

-277 KENGPIK
+277 KENDPIK
-284 LALTYNIQNS
+284 LAITYNIQNS

-299 PYSIFNDQKEN
+299 PYGIFNNQKEN

-329 NEIDKRSL
+329 NEVDKRVL

-343 GENQNNLTQNNANV
+343 SENQNNLTQNNANV
-357 NNMVKNT
+357 NEMVK
-364 TSDNLI
+364 
-370 KDNNIKQNNIIE
+370 
-382 NDNVKNNNDSS
+382 NVKNNNDLS
-393 FLDDEPIDFNQGD
+393 FLDDEPIDFNQGN

-453 NQSLANDGMFIP
+453 NQSLANNGVSIP